1 MRQLLAALILIAP
14 ILALTTACAQQP
26 GGDAARGAV
35 LADTCMGCHGIKG
48 YRNAYPSFHVPKLGG
63 QSAEYLLIAL
73 QGYKDQTRAHNTMH
87 AQVASMT
94 ADDLR
99 DLAAYLA
106 GQGGPKTG
114 ATVRTAGQDLV
125 ATCAACHG
133 EAGISPSPTW
143 PNLAGQHRDY
153 LEHAIRQYKTGE
165 RKDPVMGAQAQIIK
179 DEDIRRIAEY
189 FAAQSGLYTVSYGN

>member
-1 MRQLLAALILIAP
+1 MRQLLAALILISP
-14 ILALTTACAQQP
+14 VLAVSSACAQQA
-26 GGDAARGAV
+26 GDAARGAV

-63 QSAEYLLIAL
+63 QNADYIVIAL

-87 AQVASMT
+87 AQVATMT
-94 ADDLR
+94 VEDMR
-99 DLAAYLA
+99 DIAAYLSGESA
-106 GQGGPKTG
+106 PKAA
-114 ATVRTAGQDLV
+114 ATVAGGAQELV

-153 LEHAIRQYKTGE
+153 LEHAIRQYKTGA
-165 RKDPVMGAQAQIIK
+165 RKDPVMGAQAQTIK
-179 DEDIRRIAEY
+179 DEDIALIAKY
-189 FAAQSGLYTVSYGN
+189 YAAQSGLYTVPYGN